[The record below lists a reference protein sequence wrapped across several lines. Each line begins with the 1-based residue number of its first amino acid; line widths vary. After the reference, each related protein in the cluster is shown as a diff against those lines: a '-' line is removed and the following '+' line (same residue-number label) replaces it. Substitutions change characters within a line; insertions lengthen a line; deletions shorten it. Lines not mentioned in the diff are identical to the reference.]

1 MKKLIILLILLAL
14 PVLAEPAD
22 VIRDMNHEGQRALV
36 FSSELNI
43 DNGNPYLRDKGERW
57 MFGKLVFGTDDLSE
71 YLDESE
77 RIFEEAKRL
86 IIGPLTGHGT
96 SILNYC
102 EVGKGV
108 QLDLE
113 SGEWVKSKGGEAI
126 RILHTTEYMGGN
138 RRAYILLDGL
148 TIWRRK

>member
-22 VIRDMNHEGQRALV
+22 VIRDMNYEGRKALV

-43 DNGNPYLRDKGERW
+43 DNGNPYTRDKGERG
-57 MFGKLVFGTDDLSE
+57 MFNKLMFGTDDLSE
-71 YLDESE
+71 YIDEAD
-77 RIFEEAKRL
+77 RIFAEAKRL

-96 SILNYC
+96 STLNFC
-102 EVGKGV
+102 TVGKGV